1 MNAFKQ
7 LVDFLQAYAKSPILN
22 PPASPG
28 DLSEFEDAVGSKLPE
43 DVRAAY
49 RLGNGEAERIEPI
62 KPDKYPHPGIFSD
75 QSFFSTHTA
84 IDEYLD
90 WKEMLDDG
98 DFDIDELDDLLIYP
112 SDTIKNNGFNPNW
125 IPIGGC
131 YAVPYIIA
139 IDFDPAP
146 KGVKEQVITFSTDET
161 KYFQLGTSFNDFC
174 LFLLDQYKQ
183 QKMHLWVLR
192 DDDPDK
198 EEELLYNG
206 LYRIHDCVEERMPLP
221 PPLKG
226 YF

>member
-7 LVDFLQAYAKSPILN
+7 LVDFLQVYAKSPILN

-28 DLSEFEDAVGSKLPE
+28 DLSEFEDVIGNKLPE

-49 RLGNGEAERIEPI
+49 RLGNGEVEHIEPI
-62 KPDKYPHPGIFSD
+62 KPDKYPRPWIFSGKD
-75 QSFFSTHTA
+75 FYSTHTA
-84 IDEYLD
+84 IDEYLFF
-90 WKEMLDDG
+90 KELLDDG
-98 DFDIDELDDLLIYP
+98 DFEDFRVDDLLVYP
-112 SDTIKNNGFNPNW
+112 TDTIKDNVFNPNW
-125 IPIGGC
+125 IPIGG
-131 YAVPYIIA
+131 ASPGTIA

-146 KGVKEQVITFSTDET
+146 SGTKEQVITFSTDND

-206 LYRIHDCVEERMPLP
+206 LCRIHDCVEERRPLP

>member
-7 LVDFLQAYAKSPILN
+7 LVDFLQVYAKSPILN

-28 DLSEFEDAVGSKLPE
+28 DLSEFEDVVGNKLPE

-49 RLGNGEAERIEPI
+49 RLGNGEVEHIEPI
-62 KPDKYPHPGIFSD
+62 KPDKYPRPWIFSGKA
-75 QSFFSTHTA
+75 FYSTHTA
-84 IDEYLD
+84 IDEYLFF
-90 WKEMLDDG
+90 KELLDDG
-98 DFDIDELDDLLIYP
+98 DFEDFRINDLLVYP
-112 SDTIKNNGFNPNW
+112 TDTIKDNVFNPNW
-125 IPIGGC
+125 IPISG
-131 YAVPYIIA
+131 ASPVTIA

-146 KGVKEQVITFSTDET
+146 NGIKEQVILFSTDND

-198 EEELLYNG
+198 EEDILYNG

>member
-28 DLSEFEDAVGSKLPE
+28 DLSEFEDAVGSKLPD

-62 KPDKYPHPGIFSD
+62 KPDQYPHPGIFSD
-75 QSFFSTHTA
+75 KSFYSTHAA
-84 IDEYLD
+84 IDEYLA
-90 WKEMLDDG
+90 WKKILDDG
-98 DFDIDELDDLLIYP
+98 DFEDNEMDDLLVYP
-112 SDTIKNNGFNPNW
+112 SNTIKNNSFNPNW
-125 IPIGGC
+125 IPIGGS
-131 YAVPYIIA
+131 PPDTIA
-139 IDFDPAP
+139 IDFGPAP
-146 KGVKEQVITFSTDET
+146 NGTKEQVILFSVDNT

-174 LFLLDQYKQ
+174 LFLLNQYKQ

-198 EEELLYNG
+198 EEELLFNG
-206 LYRIHDCVEERMPLP
+206 LCQIHDCMEKRIPLP